1 MTNSKKNILKSVYFF
16 LLAGIC
22 LILCSRSSFLYPCNN
37 WDDANSYFTMG
48 KGLMNGLVIYRDL
61 YDQKGPYLY
70 LLYGLSYL
78 LSNRT
83 FYGVLFME
91 IISGALFL
99 FGSYRVASLFCRT
112 KTALALLPVMA
123 VSFYVSK
130 SFYWGGAAE
139 EFCLPLM
146 IWSLY
151 FGIKIQRNAYSKR
164 YLLCLI
170 LLNGLFAGIILQL
183 KYTLLGFYIPWIFF
197 ILIRELADQ
206 KITQALKS
214 AVIFGIGM
222 FLPSVP
228 WIIYFAAHGA
238 LDDWYRCYLYN
249 NVFLYSSIMRESFSE
264 KILKTVKVFY
274 YLIIDNFSYFIWI
287 IAGFAGYELT
297 VSETKLSKIQYF
309 FLFVFSFL
317 GIFWAGGKLPY
328 YSIPLVVFA
337 APGIGFLGKLI
348 DFFSKHIPVF
358 HGRYAIKIF
367 FNLSL
372 LIICILFLHAFSGN
386 SDFSK
391 QAKSDFYLYRFRDI
405 VLQEQNPTL
414 LNVGCLDAG
423 LYTLTGIVP
432 FCEYFQTNG
441 IALPEM
447 FQEQSRY
454 ITSGQTL
461 FVLSR
466 NEIPENIEAHYNL
479 VSTEKYISG
488 NYDFTYYL
496 FKRK

>member
-1 MTNSKKNILKSVYFF
+1 
-16 LLAGIC
+16 
-22 LILCSRSSFLYPCNN
+22 
-37 WDDANSYFTMG
+37 
-48 KGLMNGLVIYRDL
+48 
-61 YDQKGPYLY
+61 
-70 LLYGLSYL
+70 
-78 LSNRT
+78 
-83 FYGVLFME
+83 
-91 IISGALFL
+91 
-99 FGSYRVASLFCRT
+99 
-112 KTALALLPVMA
+112 
-123 VSFYVSK
+123 
-130 SFYWGGAAE
+130 
-139 EFCLPLM
+139 
-146 IWSLY
+146 
-151 FGIKIQRNAYSKR
+151 
-164 YLLCLI
+164 
-170 LLNGLFAGIILQL
+170 
-183 KYTLLGFYIPWIFF
+183 
-197 ILIRELADQ
+197 
-206 KITQALKS
+206 
-214 AVIFGIGM
+214 
-222 FLPSVP
+222 
-228 WIIYFAAHGA
+228 
-238 LDDWYRCYLYN
+238 
-249 NVFLYSSIMRESFSE
+249 MRESFSE

-348 DFFSKHIPVF
+348 DFLSKHIPVF

-432 FCEYFQTNG
+432 SCEYFQTNG